1 MIPFRNILR
10 LSAGDFAGKALY
22 FLATIHIARAVGV
35 SGFGVLEFGLSML
48 AYFTLLADGGLEM
61 WATRA
66 VAWGED
72 VRALAGRVVPLRF
85 LFALVSFSV
94 LFLIL
99 PFCPP
104 HPGLRAVLMLFGV
117 SLFAQ
122 AGSLKWV
129 FLGKERMTA
138 TAGGLVVAQLVFCL
152 AVFAFVRGPEH
163 VLVVPALRLAGDIAA
178 AVYFWC
184 LLAKTVPGHPIR
196 ISLRGAAGAV
206 KPAATMAL
214 SQALAL
220 MSYNFDA
227 ILMGF
232 LLTSAEVGW
241 YGAAYRPVTV
251 MLAVPLTCFA
261 GLFPALSRAWV
272 EGPAL
277 FGAMVSRSARL
288 ALVLALP
295 LGLGA
300 SLFAGTIIQVL
311 FGPAYANSVPVLRI
325 LAWSGVLVIC
335 RGTFRQALNAAG
347 QHSTDLGCAA
357 VASATNV
364 ILNLILIPRYGML
377 GSAAATVSSEVVWVA
392 LIGIFFARRIG
403 RARRL
408 EHSYAVSH

>member
-35 SGFGVLEFGLSML
+35 AGFGVLEFGLSML

-66 VAWGED
+66 VARGED
-72 VRALAGRVVPLRF
+72 VRTLAGRVVPLRF
-85 LFALVSFSV
+85 LFALASFST
-94 LFLIL
+94 LLLIL
-99 PFCPP
+99 PFCPQ
-104 HPGLRAVLMLFGV
+104 HPGLRAVLLLFGL

-129 FLGKERMTA
+129 FLGKERMTGA
-138 TAGGLVVAQLVFCL
+138 AGGLVIAQLVFCL
-152 AVFAFVRGPEH
+152 SVFAFVRGPQH
-163 VLVVPALRLAGDIAA
+163 VLIVPAFRLAGDIAA
-178 AVYFWC
+178 AAYFWR
-184 LLAKTVPGHPIR
+184 LLAKTLPGGPIR
-196 ISLRGAAGAV
+196 ITLRGAAGAV

-261 GLFPALSRAWV
+261 GLFPALSRAWA
-272 EGPAL
+272 GGSAQ

-288 ALVLALP
+288 AMFLALP
-295 LGLGA
+295 LGLGV
-300 SLFAGTIIQVL
+300 SLFAGSIVQVL

-325 LAWSGVLVIC
+325 LAWSGVLVIL

-347 QHSTDLGCAA
+347 QHSVDLACA
-357 VASATNV
+357 VAGTGVNV
-364 ILNLILIPRYGML
+364 ILNILLIPRYGMI
-377 GSAAATVSSEVVWVA
+377 GAAAATVASEVVW
-392 LIGIFFARRIG
+392 LILIRTLFARRVAG
-403 RARRL
+403 AARL
-408 EHSYAVSH
+408 EHSYATGN